1 MKTGILSVLI
11 VGVGLMGCSYDQEEI
26 PEFSKKEKV
35 CLRCSHIGFTGCVG
49 DKRSDGST
57 ITLADLEASKDSYSS
72 ILSCGIGKT
81 KNY

>member
-35 CLRCSHIGFTGCVG
+35 CLRCSHIGYTGCVG
-49 DKRSDGST
+49 DK
-57 ITLADLEASKDSYSS
+57 K
-72 ILSCGIGKT
+72 K
-81 KNY
+81 